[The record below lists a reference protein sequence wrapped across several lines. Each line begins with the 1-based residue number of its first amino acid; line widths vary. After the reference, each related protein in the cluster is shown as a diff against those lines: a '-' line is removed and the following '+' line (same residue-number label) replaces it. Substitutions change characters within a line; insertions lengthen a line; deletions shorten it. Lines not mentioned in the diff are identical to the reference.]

1 MTKSDASFSDET
13 LNEAPAAATRL
24 LGAIGAEPS
33 IRTSLY
39 LGGMTDED
47 IIEGRNLL
55 LACLAAPSAPPAV
68 TETEASRSQRE
79 AVVELDEWDEP
90 NFARYHAA
98 LIRHFPAQARF
109 VFENLS
115 AARGVD
121 AVRGVAT
128 FKARVEALR
137 DGSDPN
143 RTATRKE
150 DRKAFELLEQRGLTA
165 KHLKHLSS
173 LIETALGPTPPV
185 EQTRA
190 AHDDARRKA
199 LLELKLW
206 VNEWS
211 AVARASIKKRGYLI
225 RLGLVN
231 RRRASKAPEEPS
243 TPGTP

>member
-1 MTKSDASFSDET
+1 MAGIDVSYTDET
-13 LNEAPAAATRL
+13 LNEAPADATRL

-33 IRTSLY
+33 IRTSLH
-39 LGGMTDED
+39 LAGMQDED

-55 LACLAAPSAPPAV
+55 LACLAAPSASPIV

-90 NFARYHAA
+90 NFARYQAA
-98 LIRHFPAQARF
+98 LVRRFPAQARF
-109 VFENLS
+109 VFDKLS
-115 AARGVD
+115 AARGID

-165 KHLKHLSS
+165 KHLKHLSA
-173 LIETALGPTPPV
+173 LVETALGPTTPL

-190 AHDDARRKA
+190 AHDEARRKA

-211 AVARASIKKRGYLI
+211 AVARASIKKRSYLI
-225 RLGLVN
+225 RLGLAN
-231 RRRASKAPEEPS
+231 RRHAVKETDAPP